1 MNNRDL
7 FIYAQTKKSKRTLSE
22 TKSTLKS
29 LIDRSITSIDEFQL
43 HEITEIG
50 VRAFS
55 DCKNLLYA
63 NIPDSVTAIGVGAFY
78 NCENLNVTIEDG
90 LTVGENAFYG
100 CSNVSMVTDTKPSY
114 TLDANDTFYGC
125 DGLTVFIPEG
135 DTIIA
140 EEAFKGC
147 EVIKEVVTSNSV
159 TEIQTKAFMDCSHL
173 KKATIATDS
182 ATEFKLLM
190 GTFSQCYNLEEVTL
204 PSTIKVINAYT
215 FYKNYNLKTINI
227 PDNLIRIE
235 TGAFFQCNSLTNITL
250 PSGVQYLRNQA
261 FYNCS
266 GLTGVTIPNSVISFG
281 TDAFSKCSNLENVVL
296 ESGFNASD
304 LDLSASTLYSVN
316 TLVAML
322 NALANRTGQV
332 PYTLT
337 LGSTNLAKLSNEQ
350 LAIATEKNW
359 TLA

>member
-1 MNNRDL
+1 MITNL
-7 FIYAQTKKSKRTLSE
+7 VAY
-22 TKSTLKS
+22 S
-29 LIDRSITSIDEFQL
+29 LINGGGTPQPSQPDVSDWVTSAEMPSG
-43 HEITEIG
+43 TT
-50 VRAFS
+50 A
-55 DCKNLLYA
+55 
-63 NIPDSVTAIGVGAFY
+63 IPDDAFNGFSNLRNIEFNSELTTIGARAFY
-78 NCENLNVTIEDG
+78 NCEKLNITIEDS
-90 LTVGENAFYG
+90 LAIGENAFYG
-100 CSNVSMVTDTKPSY
+100 CGSVGMVTDTKPSY

-125 DGLTVFIPEG
+125 DGLTLFIPEG
-135 DTIIA
+135 TTTIA

-147 EVIKEVVTSNSV
+147 EVLKEVVTPSTV
-159 TEIQTKAFMDCSHL
+159 TEIRPKAFMDCSRL

-182 ATEFKLLM
+182 ATEFKLLL
-190 GTFSQCYNLEEVTL
+190 GAFSQCYNLEEVTL

-215 FYKNYNLKTINI
+215 FYKNYNLQTINM
-227 PDNLIRIE
+227 PSSLVRIE
-235 TGAFFQCNSLTNITL
+235 TGAFLQCNSLTNITL

-261 FYNCS
+261 FYDCR
-266 GLTGVTIPNSVISFG
+266 GLKTIGIPNSTKEFG
-281 TDAFSKCSNLENVVL
+281 NKCFGLCSALENVVL
-296 ESGFNASD
+296 ESGFNASG